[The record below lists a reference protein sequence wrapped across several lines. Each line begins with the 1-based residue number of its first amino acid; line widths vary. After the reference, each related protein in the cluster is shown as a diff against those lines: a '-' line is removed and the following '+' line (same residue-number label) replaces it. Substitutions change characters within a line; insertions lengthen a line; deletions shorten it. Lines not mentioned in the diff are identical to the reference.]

1 MVDTYTMILW
11 AKANNDKLDIQVK
24 RVFEILNILNQIS
37 YLKPKYLTSYKKNDI
52 IEFELTLGN
61 IEKLIIQKKDKY
73 FTELG
78 SKFSFFT
85 SLNDDESIGISISIG
100 VSKPGFQN
108 NIVIELNA
116 DYKEKKV
123 EEFDEI
129 AEVFKKLVVVS
140 EPFYGCISSQSNCN
154 MFGTYY
160 DKKANLP
167 TSVFDINY
175 FGEGITNRLP
185 IHKIVDKVY
194 ECEKIEKGY
203 YLRLQKEVIN
213 TLDINHMNLQG
224 NINDLLGIRD
234 NNNGR

>member
-1 MVDTYTMILW
+1 M
-11 AKANNDKLDIQVK
+11 
-24 RVFEILNILNQIS
+24 
-37 YLKPKYLTSYKKNDI
+37 
-52 IEFELTLGN
+52 TLGN

-129 AEVFKKLVVVS
+129 AEVFKKLIVICLVH
-140 EPFYGCISSQSNCN
+140 I
-154 MFGTYY
+154 MI
-160 DKKANLP
+160 KKLICQRR
-167 TSVFDINY
+167 FLILIIL
-175 FGEGITNRLP
+175 G
-185 IHKIVDKVY
+185 K
-194 ECEKIEKGY
+194 
-203 YLRLQKEVIN
+203 RLQIDYPFTK
-213 TLDINHMNLQG
+213 
-224 NINDLLGIRD
+224 
-234 NNNGR
+234 

>member
-129 AEVFKKLVVVS
+129 AEVVKKLVVVS
-140 EPFYGCISSQSNCN
+140 
-154 MFGTYY
+154 
-160 DKKANLP
+160 
-167 TSVFDINY
+167 
-175 FGEGITNRLP
+175 
-185 IHKIVDKVY
+185 
-194 ECEKIEKGY
+194 
-203 YLRLQKEVIN
+203 
-213 TLDINHMNLQG
+213 
-224 NINDLLGIRD
+224 
-234 NNNGR
+234 